1 MNIETNLLITLLK
14 LTKEGPVSQ
23 EMINKDARIPKQV
36 STKLLQTLQNSHLV
50 YVHDKIVE
58 VGDLERLEI
67 AVKAIKSGADL
78 ERVSDLLQWKEFE
91 AMAAVAYENNGY
103 AVQRNVRF
111 KQGGRRWEIDVV
123 GYRKPLVACID
134 CKHWHHRLCSSTID
148 RIVNDQVARVRALIR
163 SLPDPKIKIPTESL
177 NTLEFVPIV
186 LSLIADEP
194 KFHERVPI
202 VSILQLQ
209 DFLNHLP
216 THINSLLCIRMGDLG
231 TSIGRQKKI
240 TDEGFSSSE
249 PS

>member
-23 EMINKDARIPKQV
+23 EMINKDARISQQMGN
-36 STKLLQTLQNSHLV
+36 KLLRTMQNDHLV
-50 YVHDKIVE
+50 FVHNKIVE

-67 AVKAIKSGADL
+67 AVKAIKSGADV

-91 AMAAVAYENNGY
+91 AMAAVAFENNGY
-103 AVQRNVRF
+103 LVQRNVRF

-123 GYRKPLVACID
+123 GYRKPLVVCVD
-134 CKHWHHRLCSSTID
+134 CKHWHHRLCSSSID
-148 RIVNDQVARVRALIR
+148 RIVSDQVTRVRALIR
-163 SLPDPKIKIPTESL
+163 SLPDPKIKMPTESL
-177 NTLEFVPIV
+177 STLKFVPVV
-186 LSLIADEP
+186 LSLIAGEP

-216 THINSLLCIRMGDLG
+216 TRINSLLCISVGDPG
-231 TSIGRQKKI
+231 TCIGRQKKI
-240 TDEGFSSSE
+240 TDEGLSLSE